1 MDHAMRVLRLVERE
15 NIDDVYPVNV
25 SKKWF
30 HARRKAAK
38 KNPFA
43 AFLCGLR
50 LCVKKNY
57 FLPAADA

>member
-30 HARRKAAK
+30 TQAAK
-38 KNPFA
+38 PQRKIF
-43 AFLCGLR
+43 CGISFR
-50 LCVKKNY
+50 LCA
-57 FLPAADA
+57 FE

>member
-43 AFLCGLR
+43 VFFAACAF
-50 LCVKKNY
+50 
-57 FLPAADA
+57 A

>member
-30 HARRKAAK
+30 HSSRKAAK
-38 KNPFA
+38 KNLLRRFFA
-43 AFLCGLR
+43 ALR
-50 LCVKKNY
+50 L
-57 FLPAADA
+57 